1 MVNWL
6 LDQGANAQQPNARSF
21 TPLLCAVDSG
31 KWEVA
36 DLLLSIGAQI
46 EQIDKYGRTP
56 LMIAAY
62 KGHIGVVEM
71 LLARGWY
78 FIVSQIGFSYYYRST
93 FDRGWYPI
101 VHQIGY

>member
-1 MVNWL
+1 
-6 LDQGANAQQPNARSF
+6 
-21 TPLLCAVDSG
+21 
-31 KWEVA
+31 VA

-71 LLARGWY
+71 LLSKGWY
-78 FIVSQIGFSYYYRST
+78 FIVSQIGKGVTARVLRSIKKWTPSYVRWAVV
-93 FDRGWYPI
+93 R
-101 VHQIGY
+101 